1 MKLSKSLR
9 NAYCEKSTGSADGEY
24 YFTKGHGVMAFAE
37 VLDGFG
43 LEFDWMALQ
52 DLPGDNGRKQVDVK
66 EINHDTGENDGQV
79 VGSALITWYRMP
91 SGRYEMISYL
101 G

>member
-1 MKLSKSLR
+1 MKLSKKLR
-9 NAYCEKSTGSADGEY
+9 NAYCDCSTGNKDGEY
-24 YFTKGHGVMAFAE
+24 YFTKGHGVMAFAG
-37 VLDGFG
+37 VLDGYG

-52 DLPGDNGRKQVDVK
+52 QLPGDEGRKQVDVR
-66 EINHDTGENDGQV
+66 ECDEACEGTGRV

>member
-1 MKLSKSLR
+1 MALSKKLR
-9 NAYCEKSTGSADGEY
+9 NAYCEKSTGSKDGEY

-37 VLDGFG
+37 VLDRMG

-52 DLPGDNGRKQVDVK
+52 QMPGDNGRKTVDVR
-66 EINHDTGENDGQV
+66 ECDEACEGTGRV
-79 VGSALITWYRMP
+79 VGSALITWYQMP